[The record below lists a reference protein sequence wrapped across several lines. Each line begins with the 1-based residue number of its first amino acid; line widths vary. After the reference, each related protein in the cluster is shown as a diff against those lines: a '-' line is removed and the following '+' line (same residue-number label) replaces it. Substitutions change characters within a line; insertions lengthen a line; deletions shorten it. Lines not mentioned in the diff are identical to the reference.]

1 MSHWTTTTARTMVYF
16 CCIGG
21 LLVLNSFVVVALW
34 NQVFRDSGSS
44 SPELSFLEGAGITAF
59 AYVIIFSIKY
69 GIQSANQR
77 AHAASVQRTA
87 AERVAHLTPEQR
99 SALKAELVQ
108 TCGCKET
115 DSKC

>member
-1 MSHWTTTTARTMVYF
+1 MSHWTTTTARTMIYF

-34 NQVFRDSGSS
+34 NQVFRDTGSS

-69 GIQSANQR
+69 GIQSA
-77 AHAASVQRTA
+77 SVSKAQRTP
-87 AERVAHLTPEQR
+87 AERIAHLTPEQR
-99 SALKAELVQ
+99 SALKTELVQ

-115 DSKC
+115 DTKC

>member
-1 MSHWTTTTARTMVYF
+1 MSHWTTTTARTMIYF

-69 GIQSANQR
+69 GIQSASV
-77 AHAASVQRTA
+77 ATVQRTA

-99 SALKAELVQ
+99 SALKTELVQ

>member
-1 MSHWTTTTARTMVYF
+1 MSHWTTTTARTMIYF

-21 LLVLNSFVVVALW
+21 LLVLNSLVVVVLW
-34 NQVFRDSGSS
+34 NQVFRVSGSS

-69 GIQSANQR
+69 GVQSAAAR
-77 AHAASVQRTA
+77 ASQPQRTPS
-87 AERVAHLTPEQR
+87 ERFAHLTPEQR
-99 SALKAELVQ
+99 SALKTELVQ
-108 TCGCKET
+108 SCGCKET